1 MAMRTFAEKAKAAQ
15 QATSAR
21 STIPVR
27 GHFGQSPEV
36 RSILHLQRTI
46 GNRALQAKLA
56 INEPGDSY
64 EQDADRMAEQV
75 MRTPEPQNLQAKSV
89 QAGDVGQGVAP
100 PSVDAVLRSSGQP
113 LDPATRSF
121 MEPRFGHDFSQVR
134 VHTGTAAEE
143 SARDVNAH
151 AYAVGHDVVF
161 GPGRFAPGTQEGRR
175 LIAHELA
182 HTLQQ
187 SGGAPRAIARQP
199 KEAPFAVNQQDM
211 VKLQNTMLKF
221 YSLLPASDRASLYGR
236 STIVI
241 ALVSHENQPTLVY
254 TVAGNRINPRIEAAA
269 TQLGLTRWDPE
280 GIDKVAGERHAE
292 QLTLEAAS
300 RNGFKVHGI
309 AVTREPCPD
318 CGPVVGGKGVPIVW
332 VRDPNHLPGMSRT
345 PGAAGGSPPAGGI
358 PSTPPPSQPPTPAPA
373 TAKPATA
380 SKVTAEVGAPLKP
393 VSEATP
399 GYRPAA
405 GAALGGALQ
414 MLQSKMLGNLQQAEI
429 AKFEKR
435 LAELQPQIDK
445 QLRSGNS
452 VELIVVVEKPNTYDF
467 LCGAGAFCD
476 QSQLTYFNRMWIRG
490 VQSVEPVA
498 GYAQRGTSR
507 QTSVWPTGGGEGF
520 VPYTHQGGSIIDES
534 EIPFL
539 STRDPLHHCEYEKVT
554 LYPQES
560 IAPLA
565 ANHLPPQ
572 PMTPQA
578 PLNTEAQKAL
588 AKAPSRVYMMTG
600 NIFQYE
606 TAVGIQKKLADN
618 PSFGE
623 VKQYTASMYGSR
635 TIVSYVSYLDKP
647 RAEALAEFLRSEGVH
662 SAHVQQSG
670 IGYDNPGVLQIFFSR
685 DAESVRKPASKASPP
700 H

>member
-1 MAMRTFAEKAKAAQ
+1 MRTFEKPKTAQ
-15 QATSAR
+15 QSAR
-21 STIPVR
+21 PAAPVR
-27 GHFGQSPEV
+27 GHLGQSPEV

-64 EQDADRMAEQV
+64 EQDADRIAEQV
-75 MRTPEPQNLQAKSV
+75 MRTPEPQNLQAKRV
-89 QAGDVGQGVAP
+89 QAGDAGHGAAP
-100 PSVDAVLRSSGQP
+100 PSVDAVLRSPGQP

-199 KEAPFAVNQQDM
+199 KETPFAVNQQDM
-211 VKLQNTMLKF
+211 VYLQNTMLKF
-221 YSLLPASDRASLYGR
+221 YNLLSTAERASLQR
-236 STIVI
+236 NTTVVI

-254 TVAGNRINPRIEAAA
+254 TVASNSTTPGIRAAA

-280 GIDKVAGERHAE
+280 GIDNIAGERHAE
-292 QLTLEAAS
+292 QLTFEAAS

-309 AVTREPCPD
+309 AVTREPCAD
-318 CGPVVGGKGVPIVW
+318 CGPVVGGKAVPIVW
-332 VRDPNHLPGMSRT
+332 VRDPNPPFRMPGS
-345 PGAAGGSPPAGGI
+345 PGAPPAGGI
-358 PSTPPPSQPPTPAPA
+358 PPVPPPSRPPAPAPA

-405 GAALGGALQ
+405 GAAMGGALQ
-414 MLQSKMLGNLQQAEI
+414 ALQAKMLGNLQQAEI
-429 AKFEKR
+429 AKYEKR

-445 QLRSGNS
+445 HLRSGNS
-452 VELIVVVEKPNTYDF
+452 VELILVVEKPNTYDL
-467 LCGAGAFCD
+467 LCGAGVFCD
-476 QSQLTYFNRMWIRG
+476 QSQLTYFNRMWIKG
-490 VQSVEPVA
+490 VQSVDPVA
-498 GYAQRGTSR
+498 GYALRGTSG
-507 QTSVWPTGGGEGF
+507 QTSMWPTGGREGF

-539 STRDPLHHCEYEKVT
+539 PTRDPLHHCEYEKIT

-565 ANHLPPQ
+565 VIRPAAPPARPRTQ
-572 PMTPQA
+572 LDP
-578 PLNTEAQKAL
+578 EARKAL
-588 AKAPSRVYMMTG
+588 ALAPSRVYMLNK
-600 NIFQYE
+600 NIIRARVADE
-606 TAVGIQKKLADN
+606 VQKKLAGN
-618 PSFGE
+618 ASFGE
-623 VKQYTASMYGSR
+623 VKQHMAGLNHIYTV
-635 TIVSYVSYLDKP
+635 VSYASDLDKA
-647 RAEALAEFLRSEGVH
+647 RAEALAEIVRSVGVRSVYVH
-662 SAHVQQSG
+662 LNGAG
-670 IGYDNPGVLQIFFSR
+670 DADPGVLQIYFGR
-685 DAESVRKPASKASPP
+685 DAEKTTAP
-700 H
+700 